1 MGNSK
6 IVYYG
11 ETLIDLTGDT
21 VEAAKL
27 LMGVTAHDKKGEKIT
42 GTFEA
47 ADPYAIIGVTYPSES
62 ICTCTNGTLTLTA
75 KGTGGKAMFVIP
87 SAGTWT
93 VKAVKG
99 SQSKSVAVKITTE
112 GQVET
117 VALSYEYVVFAD
129 GQINSDMG
137 ALKLLYDK
145 TGGSTWE
152 IVGGNLTLISADG
165 GGQRGVAYG
174 GFSNPVAVNAERR
187 YLCFTVVQGSGNN
200 SQVGAS
206 VNNGE
211 GFSAYSSTGDVSS
224 ASPKTVCI
232 DLAAYYGNCYV
243 KLYSWGGTAIKVSRI
258 WLQSEELT

>member
-1 MGNSK
+1 MSDVVVHHIGGGGGGAYAFV
-6 IVYYG
+6 IVNYPAG
-11 ETLIDLTGDT
+11 ST
-21 VEAAKL
+21 V
-27 LMGVTAHDKKGEKIT
+27 
-42 GTFEA
+42 
-47 ADPYAIIGVTYPSES
+47 
-62 ICTCTNGTLTLTA
+62 TCTN
-75 KGTGGKAMFVIP
+75 
-87 SAGTWT
+87 SAGSKDISSTQKLFYVKKAATSCT
-93 VKAVKG
+93 VTATLNG
-99 SQSKSVAVKITTE
+99 KSVSKTVSNITE
-112 GQVET
+112 GSSST
-117 VALSYEYVVFAD
+117 VTISYEYVVFAD

-137 ALKLLYDK
+137 ALKLSYDK
-145 TGGSTWE
+145 VGGSTWA
-152 IVGGNLTLISADG
+152 ITDGNLTLISADG
-165 GGQRGVAYG
+165 SGQRGVAYG

-258 WLQSEELT
+258 WLQSEALT